1 MLHVRATILTALV
14 LPWGGMDVRAATP
27 ADLTQIAEIY
37 ATAATTSHVT
47 FDLEGRPL
55 SWWREVLARTDPA
68 AGHELLVAAD
78 GDIVLGYARSSRHKE
93 KPAYATTVETSVY
106 VGGEHRAR
114 GIGRL
119 LYAALL
125 ERLDASGL
133 RLAVAGVAL
142 PNDAS
147 ERLHRAHGFTEI
159 GVFAGVGVKL
169 GRAWDVRWFQ
179 RPLAGAPAL

>member
-1 MLHVRATILTALV
+1 MGMQVR
-14 LPWGGMDVRAATP
+14 DAAS
-27 ADLTQIAEIY
+27 ADLPAIAAVY
-37 ATAATTSHVT
+37 AAAAASSHAT
-47 FDLEGRPL
+47 FDLEGR
-55 SWWREVLARTDPA
+55 SIAWWQDRLEEVD
-68 AGHELLVAAD
+68 AGEGRLLLVAVD
-78 GDIVLGYARSSRHKE
+78 GTVLLGYARSGPHKE

-106 VGGEHRAR
+106 VDAEHRGR
-114 GIGRL
+114 GVGNA

-147 ERLHRAHGFTEI
+147 ERLHRVHGFTEV
-159 GVFAGVGVKL
+159 GVFEGVGVKH

>member
-1 MLHVRATILTALV
+1 MRPSISRDARSPGGRIGSRRSIPPPVTCCSSPSTGRPSSAT
-14 LPWGGMDVRAATP
+14 PRAAP
-27 ADLTQIAEIY
+27 
-37 ATAATTSHVT
+37 
-47 FDLEGRPL
+47 
-55 SWWREVLARTDPA
+55 
-68 AGHELLVAAD
+68 
-78 GDIVLGYARSSRHKE
+78 HKE

-106 VGGEHRAR
+106 VDGEHR
-114 GIGRL
+114 GRRVGHA

-147 ERLHRAHGFTEI
+147 ERLHRAHGFREI
-159 GVFAGVGVKL
+159 GVFEGVGVKH

>member
-1 MLHVRATILTALV
+1 MQIRDAGA
-14 LPWGGMDVRAATP
+14 
-27 ADLTQIAEIY
+27 ADLPAIAAIY
-37 ATAATTSHVT
+37 AAAAEDSHAT
-47 FDLEGRPL
+47 FDLEGR
-55 SWWREVLARTDPA
+55 SIAWWQDRLEEVDAG
-68 AGHELLVAAD
+68 AGHLLLVALD
-78 GDIVLGYARSSRHKE
+78 GTTVLGYAKSGLHKE

-106 VGGEHRAR
+106 VDGRHR
-114 GIGRL
+114 GRRVGDA

-125 ERLDASGL
+125 GRLDASDR

-159 GVFAGVGVKL
+159 GVFEGVGVKH

>member
-1 MLHVRATILTALV
+1 
-14 LPWGGMDVRAATP
+14 MDVR
-27 ADLTQIAEIY
+27 D
-37 ATAATTSHVT
+37 ATAAELPAIAAIYAAAATTTHAT
-47 FDLEGRPL
+47 FDFEGRPL
-55 SWWREVLARTDPA
+55 AWWRDRLGEVHPA
-68 AGHELLVAAD
+68 TGHLLLVAVD
-78 GDIVLGYARSSRHKE
+78 GSTVLGYARSGLHKD

-106 VGGEHRAR
+106 VDRQHR
-114 GIGRL
+114 GRRVGDA

-147 ERLHRAHGFTEI
+147 ERLHRGHGFTEI
-159 GVFAGVGVKL
+159 GVFAGVGVKH

-179 RPLAGAPAL
+179 RPLVGAPPL

>member
-1 MLHVRATILTALV
+1 MQIRDAGA
-14 LPWGGMDVRAATP
+14 
-27 ADLTQIAEIY
+27 ADLPAIAAIY
-37 ATAATTSHVT
+37 AAAATTSHAT
-47 FDLEGRPL
+47 FDLEGRTIA
-55 SWWREVLARTDPA
+55 WWQDRLEEVDPA
-68 AGHELLVAAD
+68 AGHLLLVAVE
-78 GDIVLGYARSSRHKE
+78 GTTVPGYAKSGLHKE

-106 VGGEHRAR
+106 VDVEHR
-114 GIGRL
+114 GRRVGHA

-159 GVFAGVGVKL
+159 GVFEGVGVKH

>member
-1 MLHVRATILTALV
+1 VTPAVVPLRA
-14 LPWGGMDVRAATP
+14 MDVRDATA
-27 ADLTQIAEIY
+27 ADLPAIAAIY
-37 ATAATTSHVT
+37 ATAATTSHAT
-47 FDLEGRPL
+47 FDLDGR
-55 SWWREVLARTDPA
+55 SIAWWRDRLEEVQPA
-68 AGHELLVAAD
+68 AGHLLLVAVDART
-78 GDIVLGYARSSRHKE
+78 VLGYARSGRHKE

-106 VGGEHRAR
+106 VGGEHR
-114 GIGRL
+114 GRRVGHT

-142 PNDAS
+142 PNDPS

-159 GVFAGVGVKL
+159 GVFEGVGVKH